1 METCN
6 KLVKVWEECRKCCQ
20 WGALLSFWSLNQLH
34 VFFAPSLCFF
44 ETISLFFST
53 TNRCK
58 LKEKTGLDLPPW
70 FAIIIFVANHVLWVI
85 CRLSSCMFIK
95 YCLQW
100 VQQLWLPPPSPGFVK
115 LTPFLFDCSGI
126 AGIFA
131 LLHIMQYAI
140 CTLWILC
147 MQPAHL
153 PINKYLRQKF
163 QRSCFFKMYNCTYIC
178 LWSKGKERKASD

>member
-1 METCN
+1 MLTNKRQLLLQVTRRLFVTHLGFICN
-6 KLVKVWEECRKCCQ
+6 H
-20 WGALLSFWSLNQLH
+20 G
-34 VFFAPSLCFF
+34 
-44 ETISLFFST
+44 
-53 TNRCK
+53 K
-58 LKEKTGLDLPPW
+58 LKQKTGLDLPPW

-95 YCLQW
+95 YCLQR

-115 LTPFLFDCSGI
+115 LIPFLFDCSGI